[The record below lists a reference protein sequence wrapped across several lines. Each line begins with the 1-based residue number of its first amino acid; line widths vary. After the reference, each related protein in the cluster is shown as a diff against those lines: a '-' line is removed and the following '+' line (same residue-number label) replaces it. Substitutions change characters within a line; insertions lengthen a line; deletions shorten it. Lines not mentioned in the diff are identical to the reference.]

1 MGAQGPRRAPRRRM
15 TKRVEIPADLA
26 AMHLRAL
33 IGGPRHVLSEHERHY
48 GDRLASLNREHDW
61 THTIRR
67 DAA

>member
-1 MGAQGPRRAPRRRM
+1 MSIRAAF
-15 TKRVEIPADLA
+15 PAGLA

-48 GDRLASLNREHDW
+48 GDRLTSLNREHDW

>member
-1 MGAQGPRRAPRRRM
+1 MSI
-15 TKRVEIPADLA
+15 RVEISADLA
-26 AMHLRAL
+26 ALHLRAL

-67 DAA
+67 GAA